1 MKDECTD
8 SFFHGDNNTDK
19 RQDGINILSSGARL
33 LIFMNQGYY
42 PYGRRVNNLGD
53 YVVINDYYI
62 QLSKQMVLFASLV

>member
-1 MKDECTD
+1 M
-8 SFFHGDNNTDK
+8 DK

-53 YVVINDYYI
+53 WHIGPEEPVHLTHGSEN
-62 QLSKQMVLFASLV
+62 LSI